1 MEKPLVHVKVGIA
14 FEQFVAAAL
23 DALIA
28 NGKYSEALE
37 LNALLADTA
46 YDAYAVQEV
55 LKHVEIHID

>member
-28 NGKYSEALE
+28 NGKYSEAME
-37 LNALLADTA
+37 LNALLTDSAD
-46 YDAYAVQEV
+46 DACAVQEV